1 MTTTPL
7 TMAEYEEA
15 GGGGDTICQ
24 CGYRKSQHG
33 PNHPAPDWLDD
44 ERRRSRNATPWLP
57 PLSCDPRLVSVPR
70 VGGLV
75 THYIVRNGPGG
86 MVFTYDDLR
95 DALVDLGRY
104 VVACNAMHRSQERR
118 QVLS

>member
-1 MTTTPL
+1 MTTPQ
-7 TMAEYEEA
+7 M
-15 GGGGDTICQ
+15 
-24 CGYRKSQHG
+24 
-33 PNHPAPDWLDD
+33 DWLDD

-86 MVFTYDDLR
+86 MAFTYDDLR
-95 DALVDLGRY
+95 RTPPRPARHVETATMTTATWS
-104 VVACNAMHRSQERR
+104 ACGCRR
-118 QVLS
+118 TA